1 MTHVSGSED
10 HPGRA
15 NSSLGG
21 GGALPTPQ
29 PEQGEPRLGA
39 PVSLRRLSARDYR
52 AIIVRAVKETMA
64 DQLLNVSKAVAYG
77 LFFSIPSALLVA
89 LGVFGLV
96 ASPTTIQS
104 TMNSLRGVVPSSV
117 IGLVQT
123 DLAQVTKSHSGS
135 LGLLVVGLIL
145 ALWSLT
151 GAMTT
156 LMWGLNTAY
165 ERTET
170 RNFVKQRL
178 YALGMVVCCLAAF
191 GLAFVLLVLGPFMT
205 NWVGHLVGNTT
216 IVAWVWWTVQWPVLI
231 AALLVIFAVIL
242 YLGPNVEPPRFQL
255 ITPGAT
261 TTTLLWLAASGAF
274 AIYTAGFAHYNKA
287 WGSLSAVIV
296 MLTWLWLTSLAILV
310 GAEINAETERS
321 HELRQGKPAQ
331 TTLTLPT
338 RT

>member
-1 MTHVSGSED
+1 MTQASGSED
-10 HPGRA
+10 HPRQA
-15 NSSLGG
+15 NSSLGA
-21 GGALPTPQ
+21 GGAPPKPQ
-29 PEQGEPRLGA
+29 PERDEPRLQA
-39 PVSLRRLSARDYR
+39 PVSLRRLSGRDYR
-52 AIIVRAVKETMA
+52 AIIVRAVKETLA

-104 TMNSLRGVVPSSV
+104 TMTRLRGVVPSSV

-135 LGLLVVGLIL
+135 LGLLVVGLVL
-145 ALWSLT
+145 AVWSMT

-170 RNFVKQRL
+170 RNFVKQRV
-178 YALGMVVCCLAAF
+178 YALGMVICALAAF
-191 GLAFVLLVLGPFMT
+191 SLAFVLLVLGPFMA

-216 IVAWVWWTVQWPVLI
+216 VVAWVWWTVQWPVLI

-255 ITPGAT
+255 VTPGASIAAVI
-261 TTTLLWLAASGAF
+261 WLVASAGF

-296 MLTWLWLTSLAILV
+296 MLTWLWLTSLAILI

-321 HELRQGKPAQ
+321 RELRQRRPAQ
-331 TTLTLPT
+331 TTLDLPT
-338 RT
+338 RG